1 MRIRSHSGF
10 RDTTRAP
17 EPVGAAAGGR
27 QHKGWARAGV
37 GRASS
42 PPGRLEACPTPEDDA
57 RAAAGRGFTL
67 VELLVV
73 MAIISLLI
81 SILTPSL
88 GRARQ
93 QAKATVCLTRMSEFG
108 KSLMLYDNENHTLP
122 PARYAV
128 TPERATGPGG
138 PGGPTRPGPSQRQ
151 VWHGWAEALY
161 EMLYRDENYP
171 HDVNYPVQRNA
182 GGQFE
187 LWLCK
192 SGQPAAGSSGH
203 YRIYELA
210 WAAGSID
217 GILPKMPVIMDANPL
232 VTDAEDLLRSD
243 IPREHIAGLEGEA
256 YVDERHYG
264 GANFMYADGH
274 AERSTSMKEK
284 LAADWDLNPETPN
297 R

>member
-1 MRIRSHSGF
+1 MPRTPTIRF
-10 RDTTRAP
+10 
-17 EPVGAAAGGR
+17 
-27 QHKGWARAGV
+27 AR
-37 GRASS
+37 
-42 PPGRLEACPTPEDDA
+42 PGRSRSSRRRRLYQGPVSR
-57 RAAAGRGFTL
+57 RAVAAFTL

-108 KSLMLYDNENHTLP
+108 KSLMLYDNEHQTLP
-122 PARYAV
+122 PARYIV
-128 TPERATGPGG
+128 TQDRATAPGG
-138 PGGPTRPGPSQRQ
+138 PPRPGQSQRQ
-151 VWHGWAEALY
+151 VYHGWAEALY
-161 EMLYRDENYP
+161 EMLYRDKDYP
-171 HDVNYPVQRNA
+171 HDLPYPVQRNV
-182 GGQFE
+182 GGRFQ

-192 SGQPAAGSSGH
+192 SGQPAANSSGH

-210 WAAGSID
+210 WSTGSID
-217 GILPKMPVIMDANPL
+217 AILPKMPVIMDANPL
-232 VTDAEDLLRSD
+232 VTDPEDLLRSD

-256 YVDERHYG
+256 YIDERHYG

-274 AERSTSMKEK
+274 AERRTSMKEK